1 MNYKKGLIYGIDLG
15 VGSVGWAVLDD
26 DGQTYVD
33 KGVVK
38 FEQGQKA
45 EDRRNARGTRRRY
58 HRRKY
63 RIERLQRVFKEY
75 NLPVGHTTDSN
86 LLDKR
91 IKGLEDKL
99 ELQDITNI
107 IVYFAIHRGYI
118 SFDSETRESD
128 IVIELKKKYEYPCL
142 IQKELL
148 KINNLYRNRSYVD
161 DNPILHEDYNK
172 ELIKTLETQAK
183 YYPNISGEF
192 IAKVMDIVNTKR
204 KFWEGPGAPQEN
216 ALSPFGRYRNRNDL
230 EEYKKDNNY
239 RKYLFQDLIGRCS
252 VYVDEKKASMYNY
265 YAEEF
270 NYYNDFV
277 NLRFPSDEI
286 DEHNAKYFNEIKDY
300 DSGRWYKLTTEAIA
314 LLKEKIFEVDSVN
327 INKIL
332 KDTFGVTTYRGN
344 RIDSNG
350 KPDFYRF
357 QTTKKIKAKIKN
369 QNLYNILYNNKDIYN
384 KSIEIIQM
392 SPDFETT
399 KELLEDLY
407 NKYNIAEIK
416 DEDFINELSLINHTH
431 GQKTKVVDDKRHSFS
446 EKALRKY
453 LEYMYKDNINSSKA
467 ERKYKDEI
475 ASDVKEEIIEE
486 YLANIEEGKLKYIN
500 SKFIDD
506 IVASPATKK
515 SLRKAEAVLNKLF
528 SKYGYPEYICIEN
541 TKLLLSPDRQKEYE
555 QRTLDNKNQKDKA
568 QKALETDGIEVNDTN
583 IIKYLLMQETDCK
596 CAYCNK
602 DIKIN
607 NCEIEHIIPRSI
619 SADDSYD
626 NKTVACNACNSSKN
640 DKSPYEY
647 LRTDGR
653 YEEFKERVQANSKLS
668 YKKKKYM
675 LFEDDLNKYQKKFVN
690 SNLNDTAYATNEL
703 ANQINLFKEAYLESI
718 GEELKTRVL
727 RIPGQFTAMC
737 RRKFKIEKDRDKE
750 YHHAVDAVIIANY
763 ANTKIGKLMDMV
775 QNDKDK
781 YWQVSNLND
790 YRDDKEL
797 FDNIFLNKG
806 IIDVLKNADFSN
818 TRFSYEVKKRINGQ
832 LFDAKVRKAVVR
844 DGKYYYIDQIDNI
857 YDLAHADVEKVIKDN
872 DNLLIKQ
879 KNPKLYQKLQDIIEQ
894 YKDVKGNQFVN
905 YCKENY
911 KEEIKDFNPQ
921 VHGIRVSNK
930 KNADVVIK
938 LRFLSAIT
946 TPFILEKDSVDTKEG
961 TINVCTNLASYGT
974 RVFKDDERLYFMPMY
989 KVFVNKDGSLN
1000 KNSKYYKEVY
1010 NKFVGKED
1018 VVFYMDL
1025 FTNDYVRFEDKKG
1038 NVVEGF
1044 VSYFH
1049 KTLNKVVI
1057 KNANSVTT
1065 SSKNLKKIQSD
1076 ILGLYNLNF

>member
-26 DGQTYVD
+26 GGNTYVD
-33 KGVVK
+33 KGFVK

-63 RIERLQRVFKEY
+63 RIERLQKVFKEY
-75 NLPVGHTTDSN
+75 NMPIEHITDSN

-99 ELQDITNI
+99 ELQDITNV

-128 IVIELKKKYEYPCL
+128 LVIELKKKYEYPCL

-148 KINNLYRNRSYVD
+148 KANNVYRNRDRDYSN
-161 DNPILHEDYNK
+161 NPILHEDYNK
-172 ELIKTLETQAK
+172 ELIKILETQSK
-183 YYPNISGEF
+183 YYSNINEEF
-192 IAKVMDIVNTKR
+192 ITNVMDIINTKR

-216 ALSPFGRYRNRNDL
+216 ALSPFGRYRNKEDL
-230 EEYKKDNNY
+230 EKYKQDNNY

-270 NYYNDFV
+270 NFYNDFV

-286 DEHNAKYFNEIKDY
+286 DEHNAKYFSEIRDY
-300 DSGRWYKLTTEAIA
+300 DSGRWYKLTTEAIS
-314 LLKEKIFEVDSVN
+314 LLKSKIFEADSVN

-344 RIDSNG
+344 RVDSNG

-357 QTTKKIKAKIKN
+357 QTTKKIKGKIEN
-369 QNLYNILYNNKDIYN
+369 QELYNVLFTNKKVYN
-384 KSIEIIQM
+384 KVIDMIQI
-392 SPDFETT
+392 SPDTNSRYEMVSDVI
-399 KELLEDLY
+399 KQS
-407 NKYNIAEIK
+407 NIPK
-416 DEDFINELSLINHTH
+416 LNDEDFIRNLSELEIDN
-431 GQKTKVVDDKRHSFS
+431 KYHSFS
-446 EKALRKY
+446 EKALKVY
-453 LEYMYKDNINSSKA
+453 LEYMHQDNINSSKV

-475 ASDVKEEIIEE
+475 GSDVKEEIIEE

-500 SKFIDD
+500 PKFVDD
-506 IVASPATKK
+506 IISSPATKK

-528 SKYGYPEYICIEN
+528 SKYGYPEYICVEN
-541 TKLLLSPDRQKEYE
+541 TRELLSTDRQKEYE
-555 QRTLDNKNQKDKA
+555 QKTLDNKNLKNKA
-568 QKALETDGIEVNDTN
+568 QKALEADGIEVNDTN

-596 CAYCNK
+596 CAYCNR

-607 NCEIEHIIPRSI
+607 NCEVEHIIPRSI

-626 NKTVACNACNSSKN
+626 NKTVACNNCNDNKN
-640 DKSPYEY
+640 NRSPYEY

-653 YEEFKERVQANSKLS
+653 YEEFKERVQSNSKLS

-703 ANQINLFKEAYLESI
+703 ANQINLFKEAYLEST

-737 RRKFKIEKDRDKE
+737 RRKYKIDKDRDQE

-781 YWQVSNLND
+781 YWQVENLND

-797 FDNIFLNKG
+797 FDNIFVNRD

-818 TRFSYEVKKRINGQ
+818 TRFSYEIKKRFNGQ
-832 LFDAKVRKAVVR
+832 LFDAKIRKAIIK

-857 YDLAHADVEKVIKDN
+857 YDLAHSDVEKLIKDN
-872 DNLLIKQ
+872 DSLLIKQ
-879 KNPKLYQKLQDIIEQ
+879 KNPKLYKKLQDIIEQ

-911 KEEIKDFNPQ
+911 KDEIKDFNPQ

-946 TPFILEKDSVDTKEG
+946 TPFILEKDSVDIKEG

-1000 KNSKYYKEVY
+1000 TNSKYYKEVY

-1018 VVFYMDL
+1018 VKFYMDL

-1057 KNANSVTT
+1057 KNANSLTT
-1065 SSKNLKKIQSD
+1065 SSKNLQKIQSD

>member
-75 NLPVGHTTDSN
+75 NLPVEHTTDSN

-148 KINNLYRNRSYVD
+148 RENNVYRNRDRDYSN
-161 DNPILHEDYNK
+161 NPILHEDYNK
-172 ELIKTLETQAK
+172 ELIKILETQSK
-183 YYPNISGEF
+183 HYSNINQEF
-192 IAKVMDIVNTKR
+192 ITRVMDIINTKR

-216 ALSPFGRYRNRNDL
+216 ALSPFGRFRNKEDL
-230 EEYKKDNNY
+230 EKYKQDNNY

-252 VYVDEKKASMYNY
+252 VYIDEKKASMYNY

-270 NYYNDFV
+270 NFYNDFV

-300 DSGRWYKLTTEAIA
+300 DSGRWYKLTTEAIS
-314 LLKEKIFEVDSVN
+314 LLKKKIFEADSVN

-332 KDTFGVTTYRGN
+332 KDTFEVTTYKGN
-344 RIDSNG
+344 RVDSNG

-357 QTTKKIKAKIKN
+357 QTTKKIKGKIEN
-369 QNLYNILYNNKDIYN
+369 QELYNILFTNKKVYN
-384 KSIEIIQM
+384 KVIDMIQI
-392 SPDFETT
+392 SPDTNSRYEMVSDVI
-399 KELLEDLY
+399 KQSNIPEL
-407 NKYNIAEIK
+407 N
-416 DEDFINELSLINHTH
+416 DEDFIQNLSELEIDN
-431 GQKTKVVDDKRHSFS
+431 KYHSFS
-446 EKALRKY
+446 EKALKVY
-453 LEYMYKDNINSSKA
+453 LEYMHQDNINSSKV

-475 ASDVKEEIIEE
+475 GSDVKEEIIEE

-500 SKFIDD
+500 PKFVDD
-506 IVASPATKK
+506 IISSPATKK

-528 SKYGYPEYICIEN
+528 SKYGYPEYICVEN
-541 TKLLLSPDRQKEYE
+541 TRELLSLDRQKEYE
-555 QRTLDNKNQKDKA
+555 QKTLDNKNLKNKA

-781 YWQVSNLND
+781 YWQVANLND

-946 TPFILEKDSVDTKEG
+946 TPFILEKDSVDVKDG

-974 RVFKDDERLYFMPMY
+974 RVFKDDERLFFMPMY
-989 KVFVNKDGSLN
+989 KVFVNKDGTLN
-1000 KNSKYYKEVY
+1000 TNSRYYKEVY

-1018 VVFYMDL
+1018 VEFYMDL

-1044 VSYFH
+1044 VSYFD
-1049 KTLNKVVI
+1049 KTNNKVVI
-1057 KNANSVTT
+1057 KKANNLT
-1065 SSKNLKKIQSD
+1065 STCKNLQKVQSD

>member
-26 DGQTYVD
+26 GGNTYVD
-33 KGVVK
+33 KGFVK

-63 RIERLQRVFKEY
+63 RIERLQKVFKEY
-75 NLPVGHTTDSN
+75 NMPVEHTTDSN

-91 IKGLEDKL
+91 IKGLDDKL

-128 IVIELKKKYEYPCL
+128 LVIELKKKYEYPCL

-148 KINNLYRNRSYVD
+148 KANNVYRNRDRDYSN
-161 DNPILHEDYNK
+161 NPILHEDYNK
-172 ELIKTLETQAK
+172 ELIKILETQSK
-183 YYPNISGEF
+183 YYSNINEEF
-192 IAKVMDIVNTKR
+192 ITKVMDIINTKR

-216 ALSPFGRYRNRNDL
+216 ALSPFGRFRNKEDL
-230 EEYKKDNNY
+230 EKYKQDNNY

-270 NYYNDFV
+270 NFYNDFV

-286 DEHNAKYFNEIKDY
+286 DEHNAKYFSEIRDY
-300 DSGRWYKLTTEAIA
+300 DSGRWYKLTTEAIS
-314 LLKEKIFEVDSVN
+314 LLKNKIFEADSVN

-344 RIDSNG
+344 RVDSNG

-357 QTTKKIKAKIKN
+357 QTTKKIKGKIEN
-369 QNLYNILYNNKDIYN
+369 QELYNILFTNKKVYN
-384 KSIEIIQM
+384 KVIDMIQI
-392 SPDFETT
+392 SPDTNSRYEMVSDVI
-399 KELLEDLY
+399 KQSNIPEL
-407 NKYNIAEIK
+407 N
-416 DEDFINELSLINHTH
+416 DEDFIRNLSELEIDN
-431 GQKTKVVDDKRHSFS
+431 KYHSFS
-446 EKALRKY
+446 EKALKVY
-453 LEYMYKDNINSSKA
+453 LEYMHQDNINSSKV

-475 ASDVKEEIIEE
+475 GSDVKEEIIEE

-500 SKFIDD
+500 PKFVDD
-506 IVASPATKK
+506 IISSPATKK

-528 SKYGYPEYICIEN
+528 SKYGYPEYICVEN
-541 TKLLLSPDRQKEYE
+541 TRELLSTDRQKEYE
-555 QRTLDNKNQKDKA
+555 QKTLDNKNLKNKA
-568 QKALETDGIEVNDTN
+568 QKALEADGIEVNDTN

-596 CAYCNK
+596 CAYCNR

-607 NCEIEHIIPRSI
+607 NCEVEHIIPRSI

-626 NKTVACNACNSSKN
+626 NKTVACNNCNDNKN
-640 DKSPYEY
+640 NRSPYEY

-703 ANQINLFKEAYLESI
+703 ANQINLFKEAYLEST

-737 RRKFKIEKDRDKE
+737 RRKFKIDKDRDQE

-781 YWQVSNLND
+781 YWQVENLND

-797 FDNIFLNKG
+797 FDNIFVNRN

-818 TRFSYEVKKRINGQ
+818 TRFSYEIKKRINGQ
-832 LFDAKVRKAVVR
+832 LFDAKVRKAIVK

-857 YDLAHADVEKVIKDN
+857 YDLAHSDVEKLVKDN
-872 DNLLIKQ
+872 DSLLIKQ

-894 YKDVKGNQFVN
+894 YKNVKGNQFVN

-921 VHGIRVSNK
+921 IHGIIVSNK

-946 TPFILEKDSVDTKEG
+946 TPFILEKDSVDAKDG

-974 RVFKDDERLYFMPMY
+974 RVFKDEERLYFMPMY

-1000 KNSKYYKEVY
+1000 KNSRYYKEVY
-1010 NKFVGKED
+1010 NKFVGKEN
-1018 VVFYMDL
+1018 VEFYMDL
-1025 FTNDYVRFEDKKG
+1025 FINDYVRFEDKKG

-1044 VSYFH
+1044 VSSFH

-1057 KNANSVTT
+1057 KNANSLTT
-1065 SSKNLKKIQSD
+1065 SSKNLQKIQSD